1 MSNLKKTTIARI
13 IAGIA
18 TLTIIIGMVANSEA
32 IGRKLTGYLID
43 TMNSAA
49 LSTAE

>member
-1 MSNLKKTTIARI
+1 MSDLNKATIVRI
-13 IAGIA
+13 VAGIA
-18 TLTIIIGMVANSEA
+18 ALAIIIGMVANSEA

-49 LSTAE
+49 LSTVE

>member
-1 MSNLKKTTIARI
+1 MSKFRKAAIAKV

-18 TLTIIIGMVANSEA
+18 TLAIIIGMVANSEA

-49 LSTAE
+49 LSTVK

>member
-1 MSNLKKTTIARI
+1 MSDFRKATIAKI

-18 TLTIIIGMVANSEA
+18 ALAIIGMVANSEA
-32 IGRKLTGYLID
+32 IGQKLTGYLID

-49 LSTAE
+49 LSTVK